1 MYLYEDVCKMRP
13 TALFELKLE
22 DGQSKPHYS
31 DICKAFDENGIGIFG
46 FKKNEIE
53 ADYKSKDSSAEA
65 ISEQA

>member
-1 MYLYEDVCKMRP
+1 MRP